1 MAEQDS
7 LDDRQMW
14 GTGDLAVF
22 LGGSEDSFTG
32 LLMVLIAKAD
42 PENRVRLKL
51 AFPRQVAAWE
61 LWQACS
67 SVPTFAQMREIMAA
81 ADSWLDRLAK
91 ASESAR
97 LAKAKDV
104 PRR

>member
-1 MAEQDS
+1 MAETNAW
-7 LDDRQMW
+7 DDRQMW

-42 PENRVRLKL
+42 PENRGRLKL

-61 LWQACS
+61 LWQSCS
-67 SVPTFAQMREIMAA
+67 PVPTFAQMREMMAA
-81 ADSWLDRLAK
+81 VEPWLDQLAR
-91 ASESAR
+91 ASESAW
-97 LAKAKDV
+97 LAKPPV
-104 PRR
+104 